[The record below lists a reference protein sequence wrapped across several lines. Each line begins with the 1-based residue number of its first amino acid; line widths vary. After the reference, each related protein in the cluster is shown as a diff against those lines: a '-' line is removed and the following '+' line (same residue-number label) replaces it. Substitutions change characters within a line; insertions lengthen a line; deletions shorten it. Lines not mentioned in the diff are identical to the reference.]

1 MGAKLSKGI
10 GAKDIQGAG
19 ALIVIGAMFSL
30 VTWLR
35 AMFGQRHDIKLLKS
49 LDELGFQDGS

>member
-1 MGAKLSKGI
+1 MGAKLSKGM

-30 VTWLR
+30 VTR
-35 AMFGQRHDIKLLKS
+35 MGAKFGQRHGLKLLKS
-49 LDELGFQDGS
+49 LDELGFKDGN